1 MKKIL
6 ALLLLV
12 LPIFFVTTGEVQA
25 KRFLP
30 QAAYFQQAAKG
41 VATRG
46 VITSVKF
53 RSDRLAIQVGFSNL
67 GVASSVSYYLTYF
80 SQGRQQAV
88 AGTIASGSLDPQQRE
103 LLFGTCS
110 HGVCRYDSGITN
122 AHFVVT
128 TTLKNGSKIVRG
140 YRLKV

>member
-53 RSDRLAIQVGFSNL
+53 RSDRLAIQVGFS
-67 GVASSVSYYLTYF
+67 
-80 SQGRQQAV
+80 
-88 AGTIASGSLDPQQRE
+88 
-103 LLFGTCS
+103 
-110 HGVCRYDSGITN
+110 
-122 AHFVVT
+122 
-128 TTLKNGSKIVRG
+128 K
-140 YRLKV
+140 

>member
-6 ALLLLV
+6 VLLPLV
-12 LPIFFVTTGEVQA
+12 LAIFLLATGEVQA

-46 VITSVKF
+46 VTTTVKF

-67 GVASSVSYYLTYF
+67 AVANSVSYYLTYF

-88 AGTIASGSLDPQQRE
+88 AGTITAGSPDPTQRE

-128 TTLKNGSKIVRG
+128 TTLKNGAKIVRG
-140 YRLKV
+140 FRLKV